1 MKIKLTDYMGKSIEH
16 MEFQLKPRDAYDTA
30 RNIEDIFLKN
40 AKWFRRP
47 DPMHYLELRR
57 QYKEYRPQMEQLHP
71 GIIDLMTQ
79 PEIIRQLG
87 FPVDDKGIVSY
98 PL

>member
-1 MKIKLTDYMGKSIEH
+1 MKINLTDYMDKKIEH
-16 MEFQLKPRDAYDTA
+16 NGFELKPRDAYDTA
-30 RNIEDIFLKN
+30 KNIEEIFLKN

-47 DPMHYLELRR
+47 EPMHYLELRR
-57 QYKEYRPQMEQLHP
+57 QYKQIRPQMEQLHP

-79 PEIIRQLG
+79 PEIISQLG
-87 FPVDDKGIVSY
+87 FPVDSEGHVSY